1 MKRTRKSIV
10 KQLDTLFSQYI
21 RLRKSNNDISECY
34 TCNKKDHWKKLQCGH
49 FMSRK
54 HYSTRWDETNCQVQ
68 CYACNVARYGE
79 QFIFGNKLNEE
90 YGLDTAE
97 NLSIKCRQVEKF
109 SNNDLLEKIVH
120 YKNLLKEYCI

>member
-1 MKRTRKSIV
+1 MPRTRKSIV

-21 RLRKSNNDISECY
+21 RLRKSKNDVSECY

-54 HYSTRWDETNCQVQ
+54 HYATRWDETNCQVQ

-79 QFIFGNKLNEE
+79 QFIFGNKLNQE
-90 YGLDTAE
+90 YGTGTAE
-97 NLSIKCRQVEKF
+97 ELSIKCRQIEKF
-109 SNNDLLEKIVH
+109 SNNDLLEKIAH
-120 YKNLLKEYCI
+120 YKNLLKEFII